1 MDMIKNVGLN
11 SAAQET
17 NAQVPTNTSL
27 SAAVQKPTA
36 PAPADTETPLETT
49 FVEKKEQ
56 TPAVDSSS
64 EKNDEKKQEE
74 QKKTKKHRHVEHC
87 KLVHEDDCI
96 IITKDFAKRANDPSS
111 PEFKKLAMLRREFPT
126 YSVVARTAESSST
139 RPSMKGLTAEFME
152 RHIRLLHSADMA
164 EYNKQK
170 KISEA
175 FKCPHMYMRNWFDKK
190 YPDWR
195 ENKVRESA

>member
-1 MDMIKNVGLN
+1 MEMTKNVEKTTAVVTEN
-11 SAAQET
+11 EIENNIVAE
-17 NAQVPTNTSL
+17 NENTS
-27 SAAVQKPTA
+27 SNQQPVQNDASTQ
-36 PAPADTETPLETT
+36 
-49 FVEKKEQ
+49 EQ
-56 TPAVDSSS
+56 TSDS
-64 EKNDEKKQEE
+64 EKKQEE
-74 QKKTKKHRHVEHC
+74 KTKTKKRRNVEHC

-96 IITKDFAKRANDPSS
+96 IITKDFAKRANNPSS

-152 RHIRLLHSADMA
+152 RHISLLHSGDME
-164 EYNKQK
+164 EYTRQK

-195 ENKVRESA
+195 EHKIQKSA

>member
-1 MDMIKNVGLN
+1 MDMMKNYELN
-11 SAAQET
+11 TAAQET
-17 NAQVPTNTSL
+17 NALVPANNAIST
-27 SAAVQKPTA
+27 AVQKPAA

-64 EKNDEKKQEE
+64 EKKQEE

-96 IITKDFAKRANDPSS
+96 IITKDFAKRANNPSS

-152 RHIRLLHSADMA
+152 RHISLLHSADMA
-164 EYNKQK
+164 EYKTQK

-195 ENKVRESA
+195 EHKIQKSA